1 MSNSGDEAKME
12 TKSNWEEG
20 NREFKEEGSREFQE
34 GERRQHCAKERLS
47 TMRNEKRTLKLCR
60 KAVIGDPAIN
70 HCS

>member
-1 MSNSGDEAKME
+1 MRLKWKLKVTGWKH
-12 TKSNWEEG
+12 WEEG

-47 TMRNEKRTLKLCR
+47 TMKNEKQTLKLCR

-70 HCS
+70 RCS